1 MTVSTVF
8 RKCVWGLILVLA
20 LAFALTPTEAS
31 SIESRIESFRKGAL
45 LQEIVAPVTGAIVPH
60 DGRFDFVGLSIDF
73 EVSLLHLIDVETH
86 ETLAAVMLQDR
97 KKELPPVYFDAIEAQ
112 EVVRKIDLLMEKTEA
127 MVEDRKVEDY
137 GRTYT
142 DFIYRI
148 KHGVVLKGSPF
159 LREPSYELSLFD
171 RTVISVIDKQ
181 ADLVFL
187 RDAVLQ
193 VLEWIRDIE
202 STGSPNI
209 RFYWEQ

>member
-1 MTVSTVF
+1 MPVSNVS
-8 RKCVWGLILVLA
+8 RKCVWGLVVVLA
-20 LAFALTPTEAS
+20 LAFTLPPTKAS
-31 SIESRIESFRKGAL
+31 SIESQIESFRRGAL

-73 EVSLLHLIDVETH
+73 EVSLLHLIDVETN
-86 ETLAAVMLQDR
+86 ESLVAVMLQDS
-97 KKELPPVYFDAIEAQ
+97 KKELPPVYFDAVEAQ
-112 EVVRKIDLLMEKTEA
+112 EVVRKIDLLIEKTEA
-127 MVEDRKVEDY
+127 VTEDEY

-142 DFIYRI
+142 EFVYRI
-148 KHGVVLKGSPF
+148 KDGVILKGELNAGRP
-159 LREPSYELSLFD
+159 RYELSLFN
-171 RTVISVIDKQ
+171 RKVISVTDKQ

-193 VLEWIRDIE
+193 VLDWIRDIE

>member
-1 MTVSTVF
+1 MPVSNVS
-8 RKCVWGLILVLA
+8 RKYVWGLVVVLA
-20 LAFALTPTEAS
+20 LAFTLPPTKAS
-31 SIESRIESFRKGAL
+31 SIESQIESFRRGAL

-73 EVSLLHLIDVETH
+73 EVSLLHLIDVETN
-86 ETLAAVMLQDR
+86 ESLVAVMLQDS
-97 KKELPPVYFDAIEAQ
+97 KKELPPVYFDAVEAQ
-112 EVVRKIDLLMEKTEA
+112 EVVRKIDLLIEKTEA
-127 MVEDRKVEDY
+127 VTEDEY

-142 DFIYRI
+142 EFVYRI
-148 KHGVVLKGSPF
+148 KDGVILKGELIAGRP
-159 LREPSYELSLFD
+159 RYELSLFN
-171 RTVISVIDKQ
+171 RKVISVTDKQ

>member
-31 SIESRIESFRKGAL
+31 SIESRIESFRRGAL

-60 DGRFDFVGLSIDF
+60 DGRFNDAGHLIDF
-73 EVSLLHLIDVETH
+73 EVSLLHLIDVETN
-86 ETLAAVMLQDR
+86 ESLVAVMLQDS
-97 KKELPPVYFDAIEAQ
+97 KKELPPVYFDAVEAQ
-112 EVVRKIDLLMEKTEA
+112 EVVRKIDLLIEKTEA
-127 MVEDRKVEDY
+127 VTKDEY

-142 DFIYRI
+142 EFVYRI

-171 RTVISVIDKQ
+171 QKVIHYVLDDQ
-181 ADLVFL
+181 ADLLFL